1 MGRTCIAR
9 SPVPRLIA
17 SGLACMR
24 NEQVIIRD
32 VNMTPHEGSG
42 LIITGPNASG
52 KSTFLRV
59 LCGFIKP
66 SAGRLLWDG
75 VDLSQPGLYDLYRPN
90 VHLVAAKDAI
100 KKPLTVYENVRK
112 RLQLARMLAV
122 PRPLWLLDEPSVGL
136 DAEGVEILEELIGQ
150 HWHQGGIVLVATHVP
165 INLPDALAL
174 RLPPRVPQFRQYTA
188 ADYA

>member
-1 MGRTCIAR
+1 VVLASEGARKSGVVSSGGMGIVRGR
-9 SPVPRLIA
+9 GGPPVPRLIA

-32 VNMTPHEGSG
+32 VNMTLHEGSG

-75 VDLSQPGLYDLYRPN
+75 VDLSQPGLYDWQCTGQMC
-90 VHLVAAKDAI
+90 I
-100 KKPLTVYENVRK
+100 
-112 RLQLARMLAV
+112 
-122 PRPLWLLDEPSVGL
+122 WLLQRMPSRR
-136 DAEGVEILEELIGQ
+136 
-150 HWHQGGIVLVATHVP
+150 H
-165 INLPDALAL
+165 
-174 RLPPRVPQFRQYTA
+174 
-188 ADYA
+188 